1 MGGRGLAGAVMTMF
15 PASFITDRLVLRPIA
30 EADAAAAFAE
40 YAADPLVTRYLT
52 WVPHDSEQ
60 SCAAFFAEQAARHAA
75 GTLGAYAITLRN
87 NGRLIGAFDLRSDA
101 AGHRVDF
108 GCVLGRIHWRQ
119 GYMSE
124 ALSHVVGWVLG
135 QPTVYRIWAVTDVEN
150 VASARTMEKAGLM
163 REGVLRRWF
172 VHPNLGPEPRDCFRY
187 ARVR

>member
-1 MGGRGLAGAVMTMF
+1 MIAF
-15 PASFITDRLVLRPIA
+15 PTRFTTDRLVLRPIA

-60 SCAAFFAEQAARHAA
+60 SCAAFFAEHAMRHSSGA
-75 GTLGAYAITLRN
+75 LGAYAITLRD

-108 GCVLGRIHWRQ
+108 GYVLGRAHWRL

-124 ALSHVVGWVLG
+124 ALTRVVGWTLA
-135 QPTVYRIWAVTDVEN
+135 QPTIYRTWAVTDVEN
-150 VASARTMEKAGLM
+150 VASARTMEKAGLV
-163 REGVLRRWF
+163 REGVLRRWL
-172 VHPNLGPEPRDCFRY
+172 VHPNLGPEPRDCFCY